1 MRDATEN
8 RAIRLVAVP
17 SNGRRR
23 GMIDARHIFYRVFG
37 DESLLEGAIRMTQ
50 MGPTMKYIEPLRKNI
65 WFSVFVILPTMLAAF
80 YYGLVASDQYVSE
93 SQFTVK
99 SPNRQAP
106 QVSSLASL
114 FSASGISS
122 GQEQANEVISYIES
136 RNALQDL
143 QHSVDVR
150 AIYANPSADLLSRY
164 PAPWRS
170 HRFENLYR
178 YYHGMVDAHADSET
192 GLVSLSVRA
201 YTAADAHRINALL
214 LDYSEALVNR
224 LNEKAKANAISEAER
239 RVAGAELR
247 VRNARLALASYRN
260 DEGLLDPGKQAAG
273 VLDVS
278 NRLIAERSDLQSQL
292 NDMMRHAP
300 QNPSISALQ
309 GRIAAIGREIDVQ
322 NGRAVGTTTG
332 IASKL
337 GSYEKLALEQEFA
350 AQTLTAANASL
361 ELARS
366 DAQRQQFYLE
376 RVVEPNTPDLA
387 LLPHRLLKILTV
399 AATVL
404 CLYFIGWML
413 VVGILEHSP
422 ED

>member
-1 MRDATEN
+1 
-8 RAIRLVAVP
+8 
-17 SNGRRR
+17 
-23 GMIDARHIFYRVFG
+23 
-37 DESLLEGAIRMTQ
+37 MTQ
-50 MGPTMKYIEPLRKNI
+50 MGRTMKYLAPLGKNI
-65 WFSVFVILPTMLAAF
+65 WFSVFVILPTVLAAL

-99 SPNRQAP
+99 SQSRQAP
-106 QVSSLASL
+106 QVPSLVSL
-114 FSASGISS
+114 FQASGLSS

-143 QHSVDVR
+143 RHRIDIR
-150 AIYANPSADLLSRY
+150 GIYADPSADILSRY
-164 PAPWRS
+164 PAPWHS
-170 HRFENLYR
+170 NRFENLYR
-178 YYHGMVDAHADSET
+178 YYHGMVDAHADSES
-192 GLVSLSVRA
+192 GMVILSVRA
-201 YTAADAHRINALL
+201 FTAADANRINSLL

-224 LNEKAKANAISEAER
+224 LNEKAKTNAIAEAER
-239 RVAGAELR
+239 RVAAAELR

-260 DEGLLDPGKQAAG
+260 EQGLLDPGKQAAG

-278 NRLIAERSDLQSQL
+278 NRLVAERSDLQSQL
-292 NDMMRHAP
+292 NDMRRHAP
-300 QNPSISALQ
+300 QSPSIVALQ
-309 GRIAAIGREIDVQ
+309 GRIAAIGREIDAQ
-322 NGRAVGTTTG
+322 NGRAVGTTSG

-337 GSYEKLALEQEFA
+337 GSYEKLAMEQEFS

-361 ELARS
+361 EQARA

-376 RVVEPNTPDLA
+376 RVVQPNTPDLA
-387 LLPHRLLKILTV
+387 ALPHRLVKVLTV
-399 AATVL
+399 AATML